1 LRPVGTV
8 APWATVTRAALPHS
22 RIVAPMTAAK
32 AAARLASPQREDR
45 LERMT
50 PSAIREVHNLAVRL
64 RAEHPERPFIALHF
78 GEGDLGTPEFIVEAG
93 VQALRDGAVFYENNA
108 GRPDLTAALAAHFNA
123 RLGLRLEPGHFV
135 VTCGGVQAIL
145 LTMLGL
151 LAPGDDVIN
160 ITPAWPNFRE
170 AAVIAGA
177 HVHDLALRFESR
189 DEAFHLHLGE
199 LERLGAGLER
209 LRLVVVNSP
218 SNPTGYVASA
228 EEQAALLAFC
238 RRHEAVLLADEMYER
253 IVFREPA
260 PPSFLQQAGPGE
272 RLVVINGF
280 SKTYAMTGW
289 RLGYLIAEPALAARL
304 AQMQEFVTSCAPAM
318 AQVAALTA
326 LRDGESYAQESR
338 ARYRRLRDLVLE
350 RLRGIP
356 GVTVARPDGAF
367 YAFFRA
373 PGSADS
379 LGFCTD
385 FLRASGV
392 ALAPGRAFGAGGEGW
407 LRLCFAKEPALLEQA
422 LAHLER
428 YIASR

>member
-1 LRPVGTV
+1 MHT
-8 APWATVTRAALPHS
+8 S
-22 RIVAPMTAAK
+22 
-32 AAARLASPQREDR
+32 ARREDR

-50 PSAIREVHNLAVRL
+50 PSAIREVHDLAVQL
-64 RAEHPERPFIALHF
+64 RAAHPERSVIPLHF

-93 VQALRDGAVFYENNA
+93 VAALRGGAVFYESNA
-108 GRPDLTAALAAHFNA
+108 GRPDLTAALAGHFNA
-123 RLGLRLEPGHFV
+123 RLGLQLEPGHFV

-151 LAPGDDVIN
+151 VAPGDDVIN

-177 HVHDLALRFESR
+177 HVHELPLRF
-189 DEAFHLHLGE
+189 DAQAGAFHLDLGE
-199 LERLGAGLER
+199 LERLGASLER
-209 LRLVVVNSP
+209 LRLVVVNTP

-238 RRHEAVLLADEMYER
+238 RRHEALLLADEMYER
-253 IVFREPA
+253 IVFSEPP
-260 PPSFLQQAGPGE
+260 PPSFLQLAGPRD

-289 RLGYLIAEPALAARL
+289 RLGFLIAEPTLAARL

-326 LRDGESYAQESR
+326 LRDGEGYVAESH
-338 ARYRRLRDLVLE
+338 ARYRQLRDLTLE
-350 RLRGIP
+350 RLRRIP
-356 GVTVARPDGAF
+356 GIIAARPDGAF

-373 PGSADS
+373 PGTEDS
-379 LGFCTD
+379 LAFCKAL
-385 FLRASGV
+385 LRETGV

-407 LRLCFAKEPALLEQA
+407 VRLCFAKEPALLDDA
-422 LAHLER
+422 LGRLER
-428 YIASR
+428 HVAAYGHLAYDEGP